1 MSANNEYGLP
11 QKLIPP
17 KYTHPMKICRDL
29 SRQESYLAGVT
40 LKNKKFEEFIKEII
54 KYADIIEKHNF

>member
-1 MSANNEYGLP
+1 
-11 QKLIPP
+11 
-17 KYTHPMKICRDL
+17 MKIYRDL

-40 LKNKKFEEFIKEII
+40 LKNKNFEEFTKEII